1 MTNGLKAYGVTPDV
15 FKRISYRQGPDGLLA
30 VVKNHHPH
38 VMENSTL
45 IDIDDQ
51 LRISSSAP
59 FSQSPFFLVVQGV
72 EKPGNL
78 GALFRNVDFF
88 GANGIL
94 VCDPVCEVFNT
105 NVIRASQGSVFTVPF
120 AITSTSQVMQY
131 MEDKGITPY
140 VTYASTDNQDQQEY
154 NVRSLYDLDMTQSMG
169 IVMGSEANGV
179 SAEMLQD
186 QRCRNFLTVPKSS
199 QSVGVVDSLNVS
211 TAAAAILSEMNRQRG
226 PSSS

>member
-30 VVKNHHPH
+30 VVKNHHH
-38 VMENSTL
+38 VMEDLTPV
-45 IDIDDQ
+45 DIDDQ
-51 LRISSSAP
+51 LRMSSSVP

-88 GANGIL
+88 GASGIL

-120 AITSTSQVMQY
+120 AIKSYSQVMQY

-140 VTYASTDNQDQQEY
+140 VSCASTDNPDQREF
-154 NVRSLYDLDMTQSMG
+154 NIRSLYDLDMTQSMG

-179 SAEMLQD
+179 SAGILQD

-211 TAAAAILSEMNRQRG
+211 TAAAAILSEMNRQRS